1 MHVAKFLHTSWMKVC
16 KKLFDTIAPKY
27 ANRQGIYTRVIKTG
41 LRKGD
46 AAPLALSS

>member
-1 MHVAKFLHTSWMKVC
+1 MDKDVT

-27 ANRQGIYTRVIKTG
+27 NERQGGYTRVIKTG

-46 AAPLALSS
+46 AAPLAIIELV